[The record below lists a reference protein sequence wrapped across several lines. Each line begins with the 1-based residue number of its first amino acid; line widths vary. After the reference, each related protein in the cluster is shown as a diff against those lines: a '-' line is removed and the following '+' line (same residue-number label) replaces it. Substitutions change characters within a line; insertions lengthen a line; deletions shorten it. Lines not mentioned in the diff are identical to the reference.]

1 MPAGSIQERQ
11 HHQHGA
17 HAVSNSNSHRIPDA
31 PRSLF
36 AVPRLPAGV
45 LTRDEAQALVERA
58 VKLSTADAVR
68 VTVQSSRE
76 TNLRFADNQMSTSGA
91 TTNTTIR
98 VQSVFGKRKAS
109 VVTNDR
115 SDEGL
120 RRAVQQSE
128 ALAKLAP
135 EDPEYLGELGP
146 QQYRTVEAWSDRT
159 ANLSAED
166 RARAALS
173 ALAPAR
179 AGNELTVA
187 GYLVCT
193 AAASAIG
200 TNAGLFAYQRSTNAN
215 YTLTARTNDGT
226 GSGWVGAEDTD
237 WDKLDI
243 KSIADR
249 AIDKARRSRN
259 PVGIE
264 PGRYTVIFEPEA
276 TANLVSLMGGAFQA
290 RAADEGRSAFA
301 KPGGTK
307 LGERIVDP
315 RVTLYS
321 DPSDPLILTSPF
333 DGEGLP
339 LSRQTW
345 VKDGVLNQLAYNR
358 FWASKQ
364 GKTPTGG
371 TSGLRM
377 ADGPDTLESMIAST
391 TRGVLVTRLW
401 YLRALDARTLM
412 YTGLTRDGTFLIEN
426 GKILRSIKNFRFNDS
441 PLFMLNN
448 LEGIGKSV
456 RTAGGDGV
464 AMPPIKVR
472 DFNFSSL
479 SDAV

>member
-1 MPAGSIQERQ
+1 M
-11 HHQHGA
+11 
-17 HAVSNSNSHRIPDA
+17 SHFMSDG

-36 AVPRLPAGV
+36 APRAQASAAATGV

-91 TTNTTIR
+91 TTNTTVR

-135 EDPEYLGELGP
+135 EDPEYLGELPAQTYVG
-146 QQYRTVEAWSDRT
+146 VDAWSERT
-159 ANLSAED
+159 ASLSADD
-166 RARAALS
+166 RARAALT
-173 ALAPAR
+173 ALTPAR

-187 GYLVCT
+187 GYIVCN
-193 AAASAIG
+193 ASATAIG
-200 TNAGLFAYQRSTNAN
+200 TNAGLFAYHRGTTAN

-237 WDKLDI
+237 WDRIDFR
-243 KSIADR
+243 SVAER

-259 PVGIE
+259 PVALE

-276 TANLVSLMGGAFQA
+276 TANLVSLMANALQA
-290 RAADEGRSAFA
+290 RAADEGRSAFS
-301 KPGGTK
+301 KPGGSK

-321 DPSDPLILTSPF
+321 DPSDPLILASPF

-345 VKDGVLNQLAYNR
+345 IKDGVLNQLAYNR
-358 FWASKQ
+358 FWASRQ
-364 GKTPTGG
+364 NKTPTGG
-371 TSGLRM
+371 AAGLRM
-377 ADGPDTLESMIAST
+377 ADGNESLESLIAST

-401 YLRALDARTLM
+401 YLRPLDQRTLM

-448 LEGIGKSV
+448 LEGVGKSV
-456 RTAGGDGV
+456 RTAGNEGGPGI
-464 AMPPIKVR
+464 AMPPLKVR
-472 DFNFSSL
+472 DFNFTSL